1 MSIETNDMAHSL
13 LNIFSE
19 YLDDSTLE
27 EFFDDDCGLTNKG
40 KELLK
45 DIRDTLN
52 EGAI

>member
-19 YLDDSTLE
+19 YLDDYTLE
-27 EFFDDDCGLTNKG
+27 EFFDDCGLTNKG

-45 DIRDTLN
+45 DIRDILN